1 MSRTT
6 NITITNRTSITLSFG
21 NATTAEGPA
30 ATANASTVAPG
41 GTLVVTAHNTS
52 AFNGGNKGNFTLSGT
67 KGNQQV
73 DYTFFYTHP
82 QTTGTS
88 YVNMASQTPGWV
100 SGFDADSYGGDP
112 INATC
117 NLYEGVAVYAPG
129 AATGYSVPLSADPY
143 GSSNNAQDFLN
154 QLFDDNRNPSTM
166 RSGALLPPMF
176 DQTTIPY
183 APADFSGGQ
192 IASTLVPILLDVWNN
207 TDTPPPTPDS
217 ALLNFLA
224 SYIQGG
230 EGQSPM
236 TLWIPILSYVN
247 NTEPAVYTLNGYH
260 EFQLYSQGAWNTTN
274 LRAFLTLLVGG
285 AHMVAI
291 SAYND
296 LNLQGIST
304 SASRSLYEAFRN
316 SGLPQRGDLANSHY
330 ASWHT
335 AGGNVTGEYAGT
347 VDGEW
352 APPACG
358 LLVSLLFG
366 RTVNGMSTDTGQYNT
381 FMQLEGWPAHGTGG
395 TRHMADYDAYQQ
407 TLWNISTFGAIP
419 YSEKRATTVFLAPP
433 GWTPTNYQTT
443 GMMPYV
449 GAYAT
454 GSTSDPTPQ
463 SWLNTTTFVLPP
475 GTPALPAA
483 YIG

>member
-6 NITITNRTSITLSFG
+6 NLAITNHTSITLTFG
-21 NATTAEGPA
+21 SATTNEGPA
-30 ATANASTVAPG
+30 AKANASTVAPG
-41 GTLVVTAHNTS
+41 GTLTVTAYNNST
-52 AFNGGNKGNFTLSGT
+52 FNGGNKGNFTLSGT
-67 KGNQQV
+67 KGTQQV
-73 DYTFFYTHP
+73 NYTFFYTHP

-100 SGFDADSYGGDP
+100 SGFNADSYGGDP

-117 NLYEGVAVYAPG
+117 NLYEGVAVPAPG
-129 AATGYSVPLSADPY
+129 ATTGYAVPLNADPY

-154 QLFDDNRNPSTM
+154 QLFDDNRTPSTM

-176 DQTTIPY
+176 DQTTVPY

-192 IASTLVPILLDVWNN
+192 IASTVVPTLLNVWNGKLAN
-207 TDTPPPTPDS
+207 TPDS

-224 SYIQGG
+224 SYIQGSS
-230 EGQSPM
+230 GQSPM
-236 TLWIPILSYVN
+236 TLWVPILSYVAG
-247 NTEPAVYTLNGYH
+247 TEPAVYTLKGYRNLP
-260 EFQLYSQGAWNTTN
+260 LYSGGAWNQDN
-274 LRAFLTLLVGG
+274 LTSFLTLLVGG

-296 LNLQGIST
+296 LTLQGLST
-304 SASRSLYEAFRN
+304 SLSRSLYEAFRS
-316 SGLPQRGDLANSHY
+316 SGLPQRGDLTNSHY

-335 AGGNVTGEYAGT
+335 LGGNVTGEYAGT

-366 RTVNGMSTDTGQYNT
+366 RTVNGTSTDTGQYNT
-381 FMQLEGWPAHGTGG
+381 FLQLEGWPAHGTGG

-407 TLWNISTFGAIP
+407 TLWNTSTFGAIP

-433 GWTPTNYQTT
+433 GWTPSNYQTT

-449 GAYAT
+449 GAY
-454 GSTSDPTPQ
+454 GSGSPADPEPQ
-463 SWLNTTTFVLPP
+463 GWLNTATFVLPA

-483 YIG
+483 YFG